1 MNFSFYKAKSALS
14 KNRARLRGFAKICPG
29 LLIENWR
36 HDSNSDTNLTTFPKK
51 QMPHKN
57 PNRNNSFIAMAF
69 TLVFWGARTFQQ
81 KSTETVQTAQKTKS
95 LQYWEGWPK
104 RYLNEQS
111 VNKQSNLARQI
122 QQLEAALSK
131 F

>member
-1 MNFSFYKAKSALS
+1 
-14 KNRARLRGFAKICPG
+14 
-29 LLIENWR
+29 
-36 HDSNSDTNLTTFPKK
+36 
-51 QMPHKN
+51 
-57 PNRNNSFIAMAF
+57 MAF

-95 LQYWEGWPK
+95 LHYWEGWLK